1 MSELETRLEKVI
13 LTQRGDLGGVVKMRR
28 VGPGRRLQT
37 QNDTQDTDA
46 HQGRSISG
54 GFREAKVVLCP

>member
-1 MSELETRLEKVI
+1 
-13 LTQRGDLGGVVKMRR
+13 MRR

-54 GFREAKVVLCP
+54 GFREPKWFCALKELGILENKTHLWIYLVTCEPW